1 MAKKREK
8 IYIQTQDASLSF
20 DEAIT
25 VINETHSFSNE
36 VVNQTLE
43 DGSSL
48 ADHIIVLQDE
58 LECQIFVSN
67 SEPQKSQ
74 DSYSYLKKVRNN
86 RQLCQVFTSH
96 EIYSNMAIESVS
108 APHEAPMVNVITF
121 TIKFKKIDYAKD
133 IKNEYPLA
141 KFEEPLCPQLQSFS
155 VDLTGGGVYIEEKL
169 KRNSEGIKKAYDGIL
184 GNPDDIELSAVS
196 SKDSGQILP
205 LDNSQFPASN
215 SLYEIMSKISKR
227 NSFTEDEIQS
237 FFTSNIGNTIIEQPT
252 DLVYSEDDFENLS
265 LDVIYDIIYNN
276 ISFIPN
282 FTETPVTFNII
293 SNGQVVQFGI
303 YYNELLRIWKGEI
316 KDAIGKLM
324 LSNITLLAGNNSING
339 LQLKYRRYGFN
350 RNIVVEDLVYSGLY
364 ATEPDKMERVFEQ
377 GVENSIYA
385 FTETPNKTSIC
396 YLCYFTN
403 EYASQVYEKYMRGDI
418 DIEKSALEEIGDYEI
433 I

>member
-1 MAKKREK
+1 MAKRGE
-8 IYIQTQDASLSF
+8 IYIQTDHAWLRF
-20 DEAIT
+20 DKATT
-25 VINETHSFSNE
+25 VVSETHSFSNE

-58 LECQIFVSN
+58 LECQVFVSN
-67 SEPQKSQ
+67 LEPQKSQ
-74 DSYSYLKKVRNN
+74 DTYSYLKKVRNK
-86 RQLCQVFTSH
+86 RQLCQVFTDH

-108 APHEAPMVNVITF
+108 APHEAPMVNAITF
-121 TIKFKKIDYAKD
+121 TIKFKRIDYAED
-133 IKNEYPLA
+133 FKNKYPLA
-141 KFEEPLCPQLQSFS
+141 KFEEPLCPQLQAFD
-155 VDLTGGGVYIEEKL
+155 VGITGGGVYREQKL
-169 KRNSEGIKKAYDGIL
+169 KRNSDGIKRAYFGQFEDI
-184 GNPDDIELSAVS
+184 DDIKLSAVS
-196 SKDSGQILP
+196 KQDSGQILP

-237 FFTSNIGNTIIEQPT
+237 FFTSNIGDTIIEQPT

-293 SNGQVVQFGI
+293 SNGQVVQFEI

-316 KDAIGKLM
+316 KDAIGKIM

-364 ATEPDKMERVFEQ
+364 VTEPDKMERVFEQ